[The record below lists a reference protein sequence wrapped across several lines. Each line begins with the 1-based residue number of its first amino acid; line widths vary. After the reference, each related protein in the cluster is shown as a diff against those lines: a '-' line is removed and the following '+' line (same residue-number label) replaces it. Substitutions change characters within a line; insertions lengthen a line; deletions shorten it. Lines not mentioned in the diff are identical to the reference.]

1 MKATLVHNPSAGQG
15 ESERE
20 ELIGILRTVGYTPVY
35 QATTVGEL
43 TAALAEPADLV
54 VVAGGDGTVGKVL
67 TQMPDRRVPVA
78 ILPIGSANNIANSFG
93 IGGPLV
99 EIAAGLRAAERRKL
113 DIGEVSGPWGRC
125 WFVEGVGIGA
135 LVRVAE
141 KIGKQDCSGPER
153 LEAARRALRKV
164 LKKPKP
170 DSVEILLD
178 GQALPARHLMVEVL
192 NIAYGGPQLLLAPEV
207 DPSDGLL
214 DVLLLEPDRRDEMRR
229 WLADEDPTGS
239 PPMTHQRGREV
250 RIVWDGTPLHVDDD
264 LPRPEDGRGV
274 VELELTAEPATI
286 LVPSGGGRPGGAE

>member
-1 MKATLVHNPSAGQG
+1 VKATLVHNPSAGHG
-15 ESERE
+15 ETGRE
-20 ELIGILRTVGYTPVY
+20 ELIGILRKVGFTPVY

-43 TAALAEPADLV
+43 TAALAESADLV

-93 IGGPLV
+93 ISGSLV
-99 EIAAGLRAAERRKL
+99 EIAALRAVERRKL

-141 KIGKQDCSGPER
+141 KIGKRDCSGPER
-153 LEAARRALRKV
+153 LEAARRALRKL
-164 LKKPKP
+164 LKKTEP

-178 GQALPARHLMVEVL
+178 EQALPAHHLMVEVL
-192 NIAYGGPQLLLAPEV
+192 TIAYGGPQLLLAPEV
-207 DPSDGLL
+207 DPSEGLL

-229 WLADEDPTGS
+229 WLADDDPTGS
-239 PPMTHQRGREV
+239 PPLTHQRGRRV
-250 RIVWDGTPLHVDDD
+250 RIAWDGTPLHVDDD
-264 LPRPEDGRGV
+264 LPRPVDGRAV
-274 VELELTAEPATI
+274 VALELTAEPATI
-286 LVPSGGGRPGGAE
+286 LVPSGGSRPGGAG